1 MKSAV
6 KDNATVVISGGASG
20 IGAAV
25 ARKTIATGA
34 SVAILDLN
42 ETRGH
47 ELTSELG
54 PNSVFVSCDVTVELS
69 LHEALSLITKT
80 LAPVQGLVCCAGAAP
95 VPLAIEE
102 TSLTEWSRI
111 LQTHLT
117 GTFATCKV
125 FGAHIA
131 ASGHGGAVVATASVL
146 GFNSGPVL
154 AYGAAKSGTI
164 NLTKALAVQ
173 WASRGVRVNA
183 VAPGWTE
190 TPFLRPKERGEA
202 RDFTPI
208 LSASPQHRLL
218 QPAEIAEVVWFLLSP
233 ASTAV
238 TGSVI
243 VCDGGTLAGAGWA
256 PYGGFPAP

>member
-1 MKSAV
+1 MKPAV
-6 KDNATVVISGGASG
+6 KQDSTVVVTGGASG

-25 ARKTIATGA
+25 ASKAIAAGA

-42 ETRGH
+42 EARGH
-47 ELTSELG
+47 DLASELG
-54 PNSVFVSCDVTVELS
+54 KKCVFISCDVTVESS
-69 LHEALSLITKT
+69 LQAALDLVTRT

-95 VPLAIEE
+95 VPLTIED
-102 TSLTEWSRI
+102 TSLAEWSRI

-117 GTFATCKV
+117 GTFATCKII
-125 FGAHIA
+125 GAHIA
-131 ASGHGGAVVATASVL
+131 ASGNGGAVVATASVL

-154 AYGAAKSGTI
+154 AYGAAKSATI

-173 WASRGVRVNA
+173 WASKNVRVNA

-190 TPFLRPKERGEA
+190 TPFLRPKERAGG
-202 RDFTPI
+202 RDLTPI

-218 QPAEIAEVVWFLLSP
+218 QPEEIAEVVWFLLSP

-256 PYGGFPAP
+256 PYGGFPAA

>member
-1 MKSAV
+1 MKAAV
-6 KDNATVVISGGASG
+6 KHNSTVVVSGGSSG

-25 ARKTIATGA
+25 SRKAIAAGA

-42 ETRGH
+42 EDRGRD
-47 ELTSELG
+47 LAAELG
-54 PNSVFVSCDVTVELS
+54 KRCLFISCDVTLESS
-69 LHEALSLITKT
+69 LEIALAEITTT
-80 LAPVQGLVCCAGAAP
+80 LAPVEGLVCCAGAAP
-95 VPLAIEE
+95 VPLAIEK
-102 TSLTEWSRI
+102 TSLGEWSRI

-117 GTFATCKV
+117 GTFAACKV
-125 FGAHIA
+125 VGGHIA
-131 ASGHGGAVVATASVL
+131 AANNGGAVVTTASVL

-154 AYGAAKSGTI
+154 AYGAAKAATI
-164 NLTKALAVQ
+164 NLTRALAVQ
-173 WASRGVRVNA
+173 WASQNVRVNA

-190 TPFLRPKERGEA
+190 TPFLRPKERGGD

-208 LSASPQHRLL
+208 VSACPQHRLL
-218 QPAEIAEVVWFLLSP
+218 QPEEIAEVVWFLLSP

-256 PYGGFPAP
+256 PYGGFPT